1 MSRDDDGNSA
11 GDREATDTPDRA
23 DSPAFRVDLADG
35 VCRFYRPAGAARF
48 LSTGFDGG
56 RRVADAAYN
65 LTVPEGWGEAGPR
78 DLGAYVADRV
88 AAAALDGEPGAA
100 GTAGAAT
107 TPADSG
113 PPALLTGVDQR
124 HARIARLDGATVL
137 ATAGVSNPAALPV
150 ASLDEAPTHTRGAA
164 ADGDDRRRSTPV
176 DERPQPPNDDRPPAG
191 TVNLLVGVDRPLEPG
206 ALANLIAVAAEA
218 KAATLLATA
227 GFPGTTSDAIVAG
240 SPPATPDDAADPAP
254 FSGSATPVGSA
265 VRSCVRD
272 AVRSS
277 LVSRYGEGLDGVPAS
292 VADADHGVVTERSAA
307 VSTPAG
313 PGPDE

>member
-1 MSRDDDGNSA
+1 MSRDGDGDGA
-11 GDREATDTPDRA
+11 AADTPDRA
-23 DSPAFRVDLADG
+23 ADPPAFRADLADG
-35 VCRFYRPAGAARF
+35 VCRFSRPAGAARF

-56 RRVADAAYN
+56 RCVADAAYN
-65 LTVPEGWGEAGPR
+65 VTVPDGWGEAGPR

-88 AAAALDGEPGAA
+88 AAAALDGESGAAGAA
-100 GTAGAAT
+100 GTTGTAAT
-107 TPADSG
+107 AAGRD

-150 ASLDEAPTHTRGAA
+150 ASLDEAPTHTCGAA
-164 ADGDDRRRSTPV
+164 VDGDDP
-176 DERPQPPNDDRPPAG
+176 PPAG
-191 TVNLLVGVDRPLEPG
+191 TVNLLVGVARPLEPG
-206 ALANLIAVAAEA
+206 ALANLVAVAAEA

-227 GFPGTTSDAIVAG
+227 GFPGTTSDAIVVG
-240 SPPATPDDAADPAP
+240 SPPAAVDDADPAP

-277 LVSRYGEGLDGVPAS
+277 LLSRYGAGLEGVPAS
-292 VADADHGVVTERSAA
+292 VTDAEHGVVTERSAA

-313 PGPDE
+313 RGADD